1 MRNFE
6 CDECEQ
12 LFDEKWKLTAHKKN
26 HKTHKCDV
34 CSKTFQD
41 LDIMKKHSKISHEN
55 VRLYCHYFNND
66 KDCPYAEEC
75 IFLHEDSELCRFGK
89 ICDRINCMFKH
100 NIVNEEYSDEK
111 REKDKC
117 DNDKHEKD
125 GNNEDEKN
133 DNVVEVEL
141 VSETLEFTVYL
152 LCRDYSSRKI
162 EENLTKDLNNCAE
175 VEKVEEVVVHSKPAI
190 GVHLKTTVRFTTQFS
205 IKFKSDER
213 FRKNFWKRFTIRETC
228 PE

>member
-1 MRNFE
+1 
-6 CDECEQ
+6 
-12 LFDEKWKLTAHKKN
+12 
-26 HKTHKCDV
+26 
-34 CSKTFQD
+34 
-41 LDIMKKHSKISHEN
+41 
-55 VRLYCHYFNND
+55 
-66 KDCPYAEEC
+66 
-75 IFLHEDSELCRFGK
+75 
-89 ICDRINCMFKH
+89 MFKH

-133 DNVVEVEL
+133 DNVVGVEL